1 MRRSIATVCVSGTLD
16 DKLTAAAAAGFD
28 GIELF
33 ENDLVVS
40 PWAPAEI
47 RRRCADLGLTI
58 DLYQPFRDFEA
69 VPDELLKANLARAE
83 RKFEVMAELGTDTVL
98 VCSSV
103 SPAAVADDDLAAAQ
117 LALLADRAAEHGMRI
132 AYEALA
138 WGRHVST
145 WDHSWRIVQ
154 RAAHPALGLCLD
166 SFHVLSREIPPDGIA
181 AITPGKIFFLQLADA
196 PHLRMDVLQWSRH
209 HRLFP
214 GQGAFDLPHFL
225 DLVLAAGYD
234 GPLSLEVF
242 NDVFRQSDPAR
253 TAVDAMRSLTL
264 LEDRL
269 ATLPTTPHTATT
281 PSTPAPIVSPTLSTP
296 APHTATTLSAPAPH
310 ASPTPGTPAP
320 VASPDLGAPAPHASP
335 TPGTPAPVAS
345 PDLSAPAPHASLA
358 DRPGVRR
365 LPPAPRL
372 AGHAFTEFAVDGRS
386 GPELRSALRGLGFAH
401 TGQHR
406 TKPVELWEQGGCRI
420 VLNSAVTQPGPA
432 TISAFAVTSE
442 NPPLSLA
449 RAEALS
455 APAHP
460 NVREP
465 GEAELAAIT
474 APDGTSVFVTHPGDD
489 WRSDFLPTGT
499 ASGPGGGLL
508 TVDHLG
514 LAQPFDHFDEAGL
527 FYHSVLGLDHLPT
540 EEYAAP
546 YGLMRSRAVA
556 DPQRTVRV
564 ALTVALLRRGEWAP
578 AVSDPQHVAFATADL
593 ITTARSLSLPPLPVP
608 ANYYA
613 DLAARFG
620 LTDDFVA
627 TLREHGILYDRD
639 PSGGELL
646 HLYTPVLG
654 GRVFFEIVERRTG
667 YDRFGEPN
675 APVRMAAQRHR
686 RLTTAP

>member
-33 ENDLVVS
+33 ENDLLVS
-40 PWAPAEI
+40 PWSPKEI
-47 RRRCADLGLTI
+47 RSRCADLGLSI

-69 VPDELLKANLARAE
+69 VPPEILRRNLDRAE
-83 RKFEVMAELGTDTVL
+83 RKFDVMAELGADTLL

-103 SPAAVADDDLAAAQ
+103 APEAIDDDGLAAEQ
-117 LALLADRAAEHGMRI
+117 LRQLADRAYSRNIRI

-145 WDHSWRIVQ
+145 WDHSWRVVQ
-154 RAAHPALGLCLD
+154 RADHPALGLCLD
-166 SFHVLSREIPPDGIA
+166 SFHVLSREVSPDGIA

-196 PHLRMDVLQWSRH
+196 PDLRMDVLQWSRH

-214 GQGAFDLPHFL
+214 GQGAFDLPRFVG
-225 DLVLAAGYD
+225 LVLAAGYD

-253 TAVDAMRSLTL
+253 TAVDAMRSLIA

-269 ATLPTTPHTATT
+269 H
-281 PSTPAPIVSPTLSTP
+281 
-296 APHTATTLSAPAPH
+296 
-310 ASPTPGTPAP
+310 TPGARSLPA
-320 VASPDLGAPAPHASP
+320 APDL
-335 TPGTPAPVAS
+335 T
-345 PDLSAPAPHASLA
+345 
-358 DRPGVRR
+358 
-365 LPPAPRL
+365 
-372 AGHAFTEFAVDGRS
+372 GHAFTEFTVDGHS

-406 TKPVELWEQGGCRI
+406 TKPVELWEQADCRI
-420 VLNSAVTQPGPA
+420 VMNSAVTRPQAPGTA
-432 TISAFAVTSE
+432 TVSAFAVSSSDTQR
-442 NPPLSLA
+442 SLQ
-449 RAEALS
+449 RAAALS

-465 GEAELAAIT
+465 GEAELAAII
-474 APDGTSVFVTHPGDD
+474 APDGTSVFVTRPDND
-489 WRSDFLPTGT
+489 WRSDFLPTG
-499 ASGPGGGLL
+499 APAVPGAGLL
-508 TVDHLG
+508 TTDHLG

-527 FYHSVLGLDHLPT
+527 FYHSVLGLDHLAT

-546 YGLMRSRAVA
+546 FGLMRSRAVTNPA
-556 DPQRTVRV
+556 RSVRL

-578 AVSDPQHVAFATADL
+578 AVADPQHVAFTTGDIVSTAAAL
-593 ITTARSLSLPPLPVP
+593 ALPRLPVP
-608 ANYYA
+608 NNYYA
-613 DLAARFG
+613 DLAARFA
-620 LTDDFVA
+620 LPDAFVT
-627 TLREHGILYDRD
+627 TLAEHGILYDRT
-639 PSGGELL
+639 PAGGELL

-654 GRVFFEIVERRTG
+654 GRVFFEILERRHG

-686 RLTTAP
+686 RLTT

>member
-1 MRRSIATVCVSGTLD
+1 MRRSIATVCISGTLD

-40 PWAPAEI
+40 PWPPSEV
-47 RRRCADLGLTI
+47 RTRCADLGLSI

-69 VPDELLKANLARAE
+69 VGPEQLRRNLDRAE
-83 RKFEVMAELGTDTVL
+83 RKFDVMASLGTDTVL

-103 SPAAVADDDLAAAQ
+103 SPDSVDDDELAASQ
-117 LALLADRAAEHGMRI
+117 LAALADRAAQRGMRI

-154 RAAHPALGLCLD
+154 RADHPALGLCLD
-166 SFHVLSREIPPDGIA
+166 SFHVLSREVSPDGIA
-181 AITPGKIFFLQLADA
+181 GITPGKIFFLQLADA

-214 GQGAFDLPHFL
+214 GQGAFDLPRFVE
-225 DLVLAAGYD
+225 LVLAAGYD

-242 NDVFRQSDPAR
+242 NDVFRQADPA
-253 TAVDAMRSLTL
+253 

-269 ATLPTTPHTATT
+269 G
-281 PSTPAPIVSPTLSTP
+281 S
-296 APHTATTLSAPAPH
+296 
-310 ASPTPGTPAP
+310 
-320 VASPDLGAPAPHASP
+320 
-335 TPGTPAPVAS
+335 
-345 PDLSAPAPHASLA
+345 
-358 DRPGVRR
+358 RR
-365 LPPAPRL
+365 LPPAPEL
-372 AGHAFTEFAVDGRS
+372 TGHAFTEFAVDGRS
-386 GPELRSALRGLGFAH
+386 GPELRSALRGLGFTH

-406 TKPVELWEQGGCRI
+406 TKPVELWEQATCRI
-420 VLNSAVTQPGPA
+420 VLNSAVTHPGPA
-432 TISAFAVTSE
+432 MISAFAVTSSD
-442 NPPLSLA
+442 PLRSLA

-489 WRSDFLPTGT
+489 WRSDFLPTGGA
-499 ASGPGGGLL
+499 ASDAAGLL

-527 FYHSVLGLDHLPT
+527 FYQSVLGLEHLAT

-546 YGLMRSRAVA
+546 YGLMRSRAMSNPSRA
-556 DPQRTVRV
+556 VRL
-564 ALTVALLRRGEWAP
+564 ALTVAVLRRGDWAP
-578 AVSDPQHVAFATADL
+578 AVADPQHVAFTTADIVATAAAL
-593 ITTARSLSLPPLPVP
+593 TLPKLRIPD
-608 ANYYA
+608 NYYD
-613 DLAARFG
+613 DLAARFA
-620 LTDDFVA
+620 LPDDFIT
-627 TLREHGILYDRD
+627 TLSRHGILYDRD
-639 PSGGELL
+639 PSGSELL
-646 HLYTPVLG
+646 HLYTPVFG
-654 GRVFFEIVERRTG
+654 GRVFFEIIERRHG
-667 YDRFGEPN
+667 YDRSGEPN

-686 RLTTAP
+686 RLTTSKHPYSTNQPVP

>member
-40 PWAPAEI
+40 PWKPAEI
-47 RRRCADLGLTI
+47 RSRCADLGLSI

-69 VPDELLKANLARAE
+69 VSPERLEANLKRAE
-83 RKFEVMAELGTDTVL
+83 RKFALMSDLGVNTVL

-103 SPAAVADDDLAAAQ
+103 SAEAIDDDDLAAEQ
-117 LALLADRAAEHGMRI
+117 LARLADRAAQRGMRI

-145 WDHSWRIVQ
+145 WDRSWRIVQ
-154 RAAHPALGLCLD
+154 RADHQALGLCLD
-166 SFHVLSREIPPDGIA
+166 SFHVLSREVSPDGIA
-181 AITPGKIFFLQLADA
+181 GITPGKIFFLQLADA
-196 PHLRMDVLQWSRH
+196 PHLHMDVLQWSRH

-214 GQGAFDLPHFL
+214 GQGAFDLPRFVS
-225 DLVLAAGYD
+225 LVLAAGYD

-253 TAVDAMRSLTL
+253 TAVDAMRSLTA

-269 ATLPTTPHTATT
+269 GTRPLPA
-281 PSTPAPIVSPTLSTP
+281 
-296 APHTATTLSAPAPH
+296 APAL
-310 ASPTPGTPAP
+310 T
-320 VASPDLGAPAPHASP
+320 
-335 TPGTPAPVAS
+335 
-345 PDLSAPAPHASLA
+345 
-358 DRPGVRR
+358 
-365 LPPAPRL
+365 
-372 AGHAFTEFAVDGRS
+372 GHAFTEFAVDGRS

-406 TKPVELWEQGGCRI
+406 TKPVELWEQNACRI
-420 VLNSAVTQPGPA
+420 VLNSAVTRPQAPGTA
-432 TISAFAVTSE
+432 TISAFAIASDD
-442 NPPLSLA
+442 PQRSLA
-449 RAEALS
+449 RAAALS

-474 APDGTSVFVTHPGDD
+474 APDGTSIFVTHAGGD
-489 WRSDFLPTGT
+489 WRSDFLSTAAASPPTAAPAGSMAVDSPA
-499 ASGPGGGLL
+499 ASGSPAGAAVAPVAVAAGPVPPGAGLL
-508 TVDHLG
+508 TTDHLG

-527 FYHSVLGLDHLPT
+527 FYRSVLGLDHVAA

-546 YGLMRSRAVA
+546 FGLMRSRAVA
-556 DPQRTVRV
+556 DPNRTVRL

-578 AVSDPQHVAFATADL
+578 AVADPQHVAFTTSDIVATAAAL
-593 ITTARSLSLPPLPVP
+593 TLPVLPVP
-608 ANYYA
+608 ANYYD
-613 DLAARFG
+613 DLAARFA
-620 LTDDFVA
+620 LADDFVA
-627 TLREHGILYDRD
+627 TLSRHGILYDRD
-639 PSGGELL
+639 VSGGELL

-654 GRVFFEIVERRTG
+654 GRVFFEIVERRGG
-667 YDRFGEPN
+667 YQRFGEPN

-686 RLTTAP
+686 RLTATPA

>member
-16 DKLTAAAAAGFD
+16 DKLAAAAAAGFD

-40 PWAPAEI
+40 PMAPAEI
-47 RRRCADLGLTI
+47 RKRCADLGLSI

-69 VPDELLKANLARAE
+69 VPPELLRANLERAE
-83 RKFEVMAELGTDTVL
+83 RKFDVMAALGVDTVL

-103 SPAAVADDDLAAAQ
+103 HPAAVDDDDLAAAQ
-117 LALLADRAAEHGMRI
+117 LAMLAGRAADRGMRI

-145 WDHSWRIVQ
+145 WDRSWRIVE
-154 RAAHPALGLCLD
+154 RADHPALGLCLD
-166 SFHVLSREIPPDGIA
+166 SFHVLSREVSPAGIA
-181 AITPGKIFFLQLADA
+181 GITPGKIFFLQLADA
-196 PHLRMDVLQWSRH
+196 PHLSMDVLQWSRH

-214 GQGAFDLPHFL
+214 GQGAFDLPGFVK
-225 DLVLAAGYD
+225 LVLAAGYD

-253 TAVDAMRSLTL
+253 TAVDAMRSLIA
-264 LEDRL
+264 LEDR
-269 ATLPTTPHTATT
+269 
-281 PSTPAPIVSPTLSTP
+281 I
-296 APHTATTLSAPAPH
+296 APH
-310 ASPTPGTPAP
+310 
-320 VASPDLGAPAPHASP
+320 
-335 TPGTPAPVAS
+335 
-345 PDLSAPAPHASLA
+345 
-358 DRPGVRR
+358 
-365 LPPAPRL
+365 LPPAPAL
-372 AGHAFTEFAVDGRS
+372 TGHAFTEFDVDGRS

-406 TKPVELWEQGGCRI
+406 TKPVELWEQNSCRI

-432 TISAFAVTSE
+432 MISAFAVTSE
-442 NPPLSLA
+442 DPARSLD
-449 RAEALS
+449 RAEALL

-474 APDGTSVFVTHPGDD
+474 APDGTSVFVTPPGDE
-489 WRSDFLPTGT
+489 WRSDFLPTGAGAAPT
-499 ASGPGGGLL
+499 GLL
-508 TVDHLG
+508 AVDHLG

-527 FYHSVLGLDHLPT
+527 FYHSVLGLDHLAT

-546 YGLMRSRAVA
+546 FGLMRSRAVA
-556 DPQRTVRV
+556 DPARSVQV

-578 AVSDPQHVAFATADL
+578 AVADPQHVAFTTTDIVATAAAL
-593 ITTARSLSLPPLPVP
+593 TCPTLPVP
-608 ANYYA
+608 DNYYD
-613 DLAARFG
+613 DLAARFA
-620 LTDDFVA
+620 LPDDVLA
-627 TLREHGILYDRD
+627 TLRRHGILYDRD

-646 HLYTPVLG
+646 HLYTPVFG
-654 GRVFFEIVERRTG
+654 GRVFFEIVERRHG
-667 YDRFGEPN
+667 YTRFGEPN

-686 RLTTAP
+686 RLTSNPSSGTP

>member
-40 PWAPAEI
+40 PRSPDEI
-47 RRRCADLGLTI
+47 RTRCADLGLSI

-69 VPDELLKANLARAE
+69 VPPAQLRANLERAE
-83 RKFEVMAELGTDTVL
+83 RKFDVMAALGVDTVL

-103 SPAAVADDDLAAAQ
+103 SPDAVDDDELAASQ
-117 LALLADRAAEHGMRI
+117 LSMLADRAAGRGMRI

-154 RAAHPALGLCLD
+154 RADHPALGLCLD
-166 SFHVLSREIPPDGIA
+166 SFHVLSRSAELDGIA
-181 AITPGKIFFLQLADA
+181 DITPGKIFFLQLADA
-196 PHLRMDVLQWSRH
+196 PNLSMDVLQWSRH

-214 GQGAFDLPHFL
+214 GQGAFDLPRFV

-253 TAVDAMRSLTL
+253 TAVDAMRSLIA

-269 ATLPTTPHTATT
+269 SVRGLP
-281 PSTPAPIVSPTLSTP
+281 
-296 APHTATTLSAPAPH
+296 SAPQ
-310 ASPTPGTPAP
+310 
-320 VASPDLGAPAPHASP
+320 
-335 TPGTPAPVAS
+335 
-345 PDLSAPAPHASLA
+345 
-358 DRPGVRR
+358 
-365 LPPAPRL
+365 L
-372 AGHAFTEFAVDGRS
+372 AGLSFTEFAVDGRS
-386 GPELRSALRGLGFAH
+386 GPSLRVALRGLGFTH

-406 TKPVELWEQGGCRI
+406 TKPVELWEQAACRV
-420 VLNSAVTQPGPA
+420 VLNSAVTEPGA
-432 TISAFAVTSE
+432 AAINAFAITSE
-442 NPPLSLA
+442 DPQRSLR
-449 RAEALS
+449 RAEALL

-474 APDGTSVFVTHPGDD
+474 APDGTSVFITRPDDD
-489 WRSDFLPTGT
+489 WRSDFLPTGVPV
-499 ASGPGGGLL
+499 AAGAGLL
-508 TVDHLG
+508 STDHLG

-527 FYHSVLGLDHLPT
+527 FYHSVLDLDHLAT
-540 EEYAAP
+540 GEYAAP
-546 YGLMRSRAVA
+546 FGLMRSRGVA
-556 DPQRTVRV
+556 NPDRTVRL

-578 AVSDPQHVAFATADL
+578 AVADPQHVAFRTGDIVATAS
-593 ITTARSLSLPPLPVP
+593 ALSLARLPVP
-608 ANYYA
+608 DNYYA
-613 DLAARFG
+613 DLAARFA
-620 LTDDFVA
+620 LPDDFVA
-627 TLREHGILYDRD
+627 TLRRHGILYDRD
-639 PSGGELL
+639 SSGGELL

-654 GRVFFEIVERRTG
+654 GRVFFEIVERRGG
-667 YDRFGEPN
+667 YDLFGEAN

-686 RLTTAP
+686 RLSG

>member
-28 GIELF
+28 GIEMF

-40 PWAPAEI
+40 PRSPAEI
-47 RRRCADLGLTI
+47 RRRCADLGLSI

-69 VPDELLKANLARAE
+69 VPGELLKANLERAE
-83 RKFEVMAELGTDTVL
+83 RKFGVMAELGVDTVL

-103 SPAAVADDDLAAAQ
+103 SPAAVDDDDLAAAQ
-117 LALLADRAAEHGMRI
+117 LALLADRAAGHGMRV

-145 WDHSWRIVQ
+145 WDHSWRIVEQ
-154 RAAHPALGLCLD
+154 ADHPALGLCLD
-166 SFHVLSREIPPDGIA
+166 SFHVLSREVPPDGIA
-181 AITPGKIFFLQLADA
+181 GITPGKIFFLQLADA

-214 GQGAFDLPHFL
+214 GQGAFDLPRFVSL
-225 DLVLAAGYD
+225 ALAAGYG

-253 TAVDAMRSLTL
+253 TAVDAIRSLTL

-269 ATLPTTPHTATT
+269 AALA
-281 PSTPAPIVSPTLSTP
+281 PSTTAAPTDRSATSVTPTDRS
-296 APHTATTLSAPAPH
+296 
-310 ASPTPGTPAP
+310 
-320 VASPDLGAPAPHASP
+320 GA
-335 TPGTPAPVAS
+335 
-345 PDLSAPAPHASLA
+345 
-358 DRPGVRR
+358 RR
-365 LPPAPRL
+365 LPSAPRL
-372 AGHAFTEFAVDGRS
+372 TGHAFTEFAVDGRS
-386 GPELRSALRGLGFAH
+386 RPELRSALRGLGFAH

-406 TKPVELWEQGGCRI
+406 TKPVELWEQGACRI

-432 TISAFAVTSE
+432 AISAFAVTSE

-474 APDGTSVFVTHPGDD
+474 APDGTNVFVTHPGDD

-499 ASGPGGGLL
+499 APGPGAGLL

-527 FYHSVLGLDHLPT
+527 FYHSVLGLDHLAT
-540 EEYAAP
+540 EEFAAP

-556 DPQRTVRV
+556 DPDRNVRL
-564 ALTVALLRRGEWAP
+564 ALTVALLRRGDWAP
-578 AVSDPQHVAFATADL
+578 GVADPQHVAFTTADL
-593 ITTARSLSLPPLPVP
+593 IATAGALTLPSLPVP
-608 ANYYA
+608 ANYYD
-613 DLAARFG
+613 DLAARFN
-620 LTDDFVA
+620 LPADYVA
-627 TLREHGILYDRD
+627 TLSRHGILYDRD

-654 GRVFFEIVERRTG
+654 GRVFFEIVERRHG
-667 YDRFGEPN
+667 YDRFGESN

-686 RLTTAP
+686 RLSTA